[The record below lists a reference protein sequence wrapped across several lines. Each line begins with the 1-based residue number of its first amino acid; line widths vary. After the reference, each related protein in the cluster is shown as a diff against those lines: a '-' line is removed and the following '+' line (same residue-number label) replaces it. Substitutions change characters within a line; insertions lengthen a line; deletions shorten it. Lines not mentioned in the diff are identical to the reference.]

1 MGAHPRA
8 LNEAARDSLRALAAG
23 RWSEWNGLV
32 VFPPAD
38 IVEQA
43 LGPSLDPAERS
54 GMLGGSPTFF
64 RRYPPTVGAPRGI
77 TVWFEE
83 DTAVTIEI
91 QDAIPAD
98 RDVLDRPDS
107 TIESRFG
114 PEWRQEVYASR
125 GLVLHR
131 RDDTIALLYG
141 IAPCTVDDWKSD
153 PLRHSGPPTRQ
164 RAPTSGEPRRTDP
177 RAPR

>member
-1 MGAHPRA
+1 MAAHPRA
-8 LNEAARDSLRALAAG
+8 LNEAVRDSLRALAAG

-32 VFPPAD
+32 VFPPED

-43 LGPSLDPAERS
+43 LGPSLDTAARS

-64 RRYPPTVGAPRGI
+64 RRYPPVVGAPRGV
-77 TVWFEE
+77 TAWFEE

-91 QDAIPAD
+91 HDAIPAGG
-98 RDVLDRPDS
+98 DVLDQPDA
-107 TIESRFG
+107 TIESQFG
-114 PEWRQEVYASR
+114 PKWRQEIYASR

-131 RDDTIALLYG
+131 RGDAVALLYG
-141 IAPCTVDDWKSD
+141 IAPCTVDDWMSD

-164 RAPTSGEPRRTDP
+164 RSPRSPDR
-177 RAPR
+177 RS

>member
-1 MGAHPRA
+1 VGAHPRA
-8 LNEAARDSLRALAAG
+8 LIEAVRDSLRALAGG
-23 RWSEWNGLV
+23 RWSDWNGLV

-43 LGPSLDPAERS
+43 LGPSLDTAERS

-77 TVWFEE
+77 TVWFED

-91 QDAIPAD
+91 QDAVPAD
-98 RDVLDRPDS
+98 EDVDQPDA
-107 TIESRFG
+107 ILESEFG
-114 PEWRQEVYASR
+114 PKWRQEVYASR

-164 RAPTSGEPRRTDP
+164 RSPTSEERRTDP